1 METTGVEAISGWAVR
16 LAIFGIREGKEELRS
31 VGWSQDPEEIQE
43 VLMVIK
49 VHDTMSTFL
58 SNLAAFSRWLEL
70 LQEKVSIVDVWPRIA
85 R

>member
-1 METTGVEAISGWAVR
+1 LRSSTGDARYYCAIDWKN
-16 LAIFGIREGKEELRS
+16 EKEELRS
-31 VGWSQDPEEIQE
+31 VGWSQDPEEIPE

-70 LQEKVSIVDVWPRIA
+70 LQEKVSTGDVWPRIA

>member
-1 METTGVEAISGWAVR
+1 M
-16 LAIFGIREGKEELRS
+16 
-31 VGWSQDPEEIQE
+31 GWSQDPEEIPE

-70 LQEKVSIVDVWPRIA
+70 LQEKVSTGDVWPRIA